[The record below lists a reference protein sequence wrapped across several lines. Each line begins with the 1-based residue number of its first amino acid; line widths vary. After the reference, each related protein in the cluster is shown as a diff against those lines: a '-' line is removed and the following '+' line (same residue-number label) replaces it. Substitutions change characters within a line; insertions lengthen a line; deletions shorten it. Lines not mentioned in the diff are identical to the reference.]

1 MDLIVVILEV
11 NLMHFTQMNPFSRII
26 SGTMTWGAW
35 GAKMSTVQM
44 QRQIENY
51 LSMGITTFD
60 HADIY
65 GGYTTEAEFGAAFS
79 RTSIPREQLQFITKC
94 GIQMPCEARPM
105 AVKHY
110 DYSSDH
116 IQKSVEN
123 SLKALQTDYI
133 DLLLF
138 HRPSPLLNVE
148 TAAQIIQKL
157 LEEGKIKSFGVSNF
171 TPAQIALLQK
181 ALHPSW
187 NQIECSLT
195 HENSLFDGTID
206 YLSTHKIG
214 VMAWSPLGSF
224 FKEKNSRVIRIKQV
238 MGSLCEKYDCSED
251 QLLLAWLA
259 QHPSQIHPVVGTTS
273 AQRMKNAI
281 SALEI
286 KLELTDWFLLLKASQ
301 GVEVP

>member
-1 MDLIVVILEV
+1 
-11 NLMHFTQMNPFSRII
+11 MNPFSRII

-35 GAKMSTVQM
+35 GAKMSTAQM
-44 QRQIENY
+44 QLQIEKN

-60 HADIY
+60 HANIY
-65 GGYTTEAEFGAAFS
+65 GGYTTEAEFGAAYS
-79 RTSIPREQLQFITKC
+79 KTKIPREQLQFITKC
-94 GIQMPCEARPM
+94 CIQMPCEARPLS
-105 AVKHY
+105 VKHY
-110 DYSSDH
+110 DYSSNH
-116 IQKSVEN
+116 IQKSVDN
-123 SLKALQTDYI
+123 SLKALRTDYI

-148 TAAQIIQKL
+148 TATQIIQKL
-157 LEEGKIKSFGVSNF
+157 LKEGKIKSFGVSNF

-181 ALHPSW
+181 ELRPSW

-195 HENSLFDGTID
+195 HEKPLFDGTID

-224 FKEKNSRVIRIKQV
+224 FKEENSRVIRIKQC
-238 MGSLCEKYDCSED
+238 MESLSKKYDCSED

-273 AQRMKNAI
+273 TQRMKNAI

-301 GVEVP
+301 GVEVA